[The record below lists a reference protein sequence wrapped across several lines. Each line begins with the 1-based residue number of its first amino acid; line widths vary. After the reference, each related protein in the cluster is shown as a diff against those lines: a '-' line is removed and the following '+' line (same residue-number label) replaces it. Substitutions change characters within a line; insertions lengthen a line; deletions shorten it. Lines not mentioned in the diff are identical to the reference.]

1 MSRAVNVG
9 MVVWLAVMSPASAP
23 VALAQAPPS
32 ASAEAYYEFLR
43 ARSLEGEGEID
54 EAIRAYERAAA
65 LDPKSA
71 EVRAELAGLYARQ
84 NRPKEAVAAAEGAL
98 RVDPDNGEAHWV
110 LGTVLAAQVRGREGE
125 ATAGAREEL
134 ARAVDHLE
142 KARAARPYDVSLVLT
157 LGRLYLRQPAYDR
170 AVATLEALRQQEPGL
185 PEAGWLLAQAYQGQ
199 GRRAE
204 AIRVLDETLAV
215 QPDFYRGLLLLADLY
230 EQERQW
236 KRAAETYALAA
247 EQNPRFAELRLRQ
260 ASALLNA
267 NEPAAAREVLRDAVR
282 QSPTDGA
289 LLFMLSE
296 AEREAGDLAGA
307 ESAARRLV
315 ALEPNQL
322 RGALALAQ
330 VFEERHESRQV
341 VATLE
346 PVAAQKAAPG
356 PGQPTRQFATVLAH
370 LGFAYQELG
379 EHARAV
385 ASFERARAISPA
397 DAGLDVYVA
406 QAYLAAG
413 QPDRAISLAA
423 AVRAA
428 RPDDLRP
435 VRIEAQALV
444 KAGRAADAARLLE
457 TWVGRSPGEL
467 DGHLTWAQVLA
478 DATRVDEALRVLD
491 GADARFEHPVLVAFQ
506 RGAILEQ
513 AKRVDD
519 AERALRE
526 AIRRDPAHGPSLN
539 YLGYL
544 FADRGER
551 LDEAI
556 GLIERALATDPH
568 NPSYLDSLGWA
579 WFKRGDLDK
588 ARPPLA
594 RAADLL
600 PVNSVVQDHH
610 GDLLWALRDAAGA
623 IAAWE
628 RALAGDGESI
638 DRDRIKAKIADA
650 RRAAR

>member
-1 MSRAVNVG
+1 MSRAVNLG
-9 MVVWLAVMSPASAP
+9 MVVWLAVVSPAPAP
-23 VALAQAPPS
+23 VALAQTPPP

-110 LGTVLAAQVRGREGE
+110 LGTVLAGQVRGREGE
-125 ATAGAREEL
+125 ATAGARDEM
-134 ARAVDHLE
+134 ARAVGHLE

-170 AVATLEALRQQEPGL
+170 AAATLEALRQQEPGL

-199 GRRAE
+199 GRRAD
-204 AIRVLDETLAV
+204 AIHVLDETLAV

-247 EQNPRFAELRLRQ
+247 AQNPRFAELRIRQ

-267 NEPAAAREVLRDAVR
+267 SEPAAARDVLRDAVK

-346 PVAAQKAAPG
+346 PVAQKAAPG

-385 ASFERARAISPA
+385 ASFERAKAVSPT

-413 QPDRAISLAA
+413 QPERAITLAA
-423 AVRAA
+423 ALRANK
-428 RPDDLRP
+428 PDDLRA

-444 KAGRAADAARLLE
+444 KTGRAADAVQLLE
-457 TWVGRSPGEL
+457 AWVRRSPGEL
-467 DGHLTWAQVLA
+467 DGHLTWAQALA
-478 DATRVDEALRVLD
+478 DAKRLDEALRVLD
-491 GADARFEHPVLVAFQ
+491 GADARFERPVLVAFQ

-513 AKRVDD
+513 AKRGDD

-526 AIRRDPAHGPSLN
+526 AIGRDAAHGPSLN
-539 YLGYL
+539 YLGYM

-556 GLIERALATDPH
+556 SLLERALATDPH

-628 RALAGDGESI
+628 RALSGDGESI